1 MALTAGI
8 IGLGNIGCGV
18 AANLAAAGHHVIG
31 YDLDPERITAASAE
45 AGVDAADVAA
55 RTDLVVLAVA
65 TLPAW
70 RATLAAIS
78 ASGRRGL
85 VVVDLCTFPIEEKVD
100 AHDEL
105 ARAGIETLIF
115 GGIVTNGGVASTV
128 RDAHVRDFHTTV
140 MSDGCAAF
148 SDAAHNSTIGSLST
162 ISEITTCAEMVARL

>member
-65 TLPAW
+65 TLP
-70 RATLAAIS
+70 
-78 ASGRRGL
+78 
-85 VVVDLCTFPIEEKVD
+85 
-100 AHDEL
+100 
-105 ARAGIETLIF
+105 
-115 GGIVTNGGVASTV
+115 
-128 RDAHVRDFHTTV
+128 
-140 MSDGCAAF
+140 
-148 SDAAHNSTIGSLST
+148 
-162 ISEITTCAEMVARL
+162 